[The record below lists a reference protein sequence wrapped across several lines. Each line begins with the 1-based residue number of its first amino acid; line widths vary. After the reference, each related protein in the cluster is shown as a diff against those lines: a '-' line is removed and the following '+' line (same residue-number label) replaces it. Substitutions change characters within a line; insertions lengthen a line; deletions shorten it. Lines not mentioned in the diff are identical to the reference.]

1 MKKLLLIFALTLA
14 SVSFG
19 QAISVNTTTYTVPQL
34 VNTVLINSPCVAASN
49 ITWKTGS
56 QFNSVNGIG
65 FFQNTNPVFPMR
77 SGVLLSTGDVAHAA
91 GPNTAMLSDGAA
103 SWSGDATL
111 ENTLAQAG
119 IPMNSTNATALEFD
133 FTPIAP
139 NFSFDFL
146 FASEEYG
153 NFQCQFSDAFAFLL
167 TNTLTGETVNLA
179 VVPGTNLPISVVTIR
194 DFLYNSSCPSQNAAY
209 FGAYNGGSAAEQSAI
224 NFNGQTKLLNASAI
238 LIPNTPYHIKL
249 VIADRGDAGSDSA
262 IFIASDSFSIGQDV
276 LGANLTDANQTALCY
291 GTTVNLNSNLN
302 PSLYSFSWK
311 KDGITI
317 PGQNGPTLQVSQAGE
332 YSVTYIKPLAG
343 CQPETDFIT
352 VEYYPEFTIP
362 TPTTLY
368 KCETDAAT
376 YTYDLSKNTAVVT
389 AGIDPAIEPASVV
402 SYYASVEDAT
412 NATNALPLQF
422 TSAAGTTVYVRVN
435 NLETGCFAIKSFQL
449 LTAPSPTVVSAPNM
463 IKCARTLLQND
474 NVFSFSTQNTAV
486 LGSQSSS
493 LNTISYY
500 ASQADADTGTNA
512 LPTNGFTAPTN
523 TVIYVRI
530 QNISDYACY
539 STGNFTIIVNPLPAV
554 DVLPNVLV
562 CTSYT
567 LPALTNGSYFS
578 NTSGSLTPLA
588 VGTVITETQTVYIF
602 NQPDGPEGCKSG
614 SSFKVTVI
622 DPNTITPAS
631 GTFCGNYTLPTL
643 SYGNYYTQTLGGGTR
658 LNAGSVLT
666 SSQTIHVY
674 YQSLVAPFCQI
685 STNFTVTIVPKP
697 EIPTLPNVFD
707 CTSYTLPALA
717 NGNYYT
723 EVNGGGTQLAAGTVI
738 TQTQTIYIYAT
749 TGAPNNCVSQTL
761 FKVFIGFTAPAN
773 VLQCNP
779 YTLPALPIGSY
790 YTGPNGTGT
799 ELPAGT
805 VITTPRRVYI
815 HIPSA
820 GNAVCIQ
827 NLNFSVIVSQPVID
841 QLDDVTVCE
850 SYTLPTLTSGA
861 YYSGV
866 AGTGT
871 RYYAGDVITTTKTLY
886 IFKRSS
892 PTCYNQDSF
901 TVTIAP
907 KPLIDSRS
915 DIDICNSYT
924 LTPLTNGNYYTGTN
938 GTGTQL
944 AAGSVITQSQTIYI
958 YATTATAPFCSVEN
972 SFTITI
978 FSITADAPA
987 DVTKCDSYTLP
998 ALTNGNYYTGPNG
1011 PHNPSNTQLQAGH
1024 VLTATTTLYVYIE
1037 SGARINCT
1045 DENSFTVTVNPTP
1058 VVAPKADEKVC
1069 NAYILPALAVG
1080 NYFSQPNGAG
1090 TAYQVG
1096 DAITSSQTVYIY
1108 AQTNSVPNCTDEK
1121 EFHVDV
1127 FNVDELPNVTTCETY
1142 VLPALTIGNYYTGPN
1157 GSGIRMYP
1165 GHTISHTQTV
1175 YIYAQSPYLT
1185 SACYDQSSF
1194 VVTIIDTPV
1203 AYPVST
1209 AQTTTCDADA
1219 INDGYTQFDL
1229 TTLSAS
1235 ILGSQIGEE
1244 FMVTYYASANDAAAG
1259 INAITSTDLHTVYVK
1274 VSNNLTTTCFD
1285 IKAINITVNRAP
1297 ESFATN
1303 GTVCFDS
1310 NTNTLLSAYTITSGL
1325 NPATHTFEWYNEA
1338 GDLLGTQGN
1347 YVVETP
1353 GNYTLV
1359 VKSTLTGCFSQPKV
1373 ISVLPSMPAVI
1384 TYEVSDAFD
1393 SNQVITVT
1401 AVGVGGDYEYQLDNG
1416 AFQDSNVFDNV
1427 SSGTHIITVRDKNGC
1442 GQTYSEA
1449 LLVNYPKFFT
1459 PNGDGFND
1467 TWNIVDLQTQSTALI
1482 HIFDRYGRLLKDIT
1496 PSGEGWDGSFGGEEL
1511 PSNDYWFTIT
1521 YTEDGINK
1529 EFKAHFSL
1537 KR

>member
-1 MKKLLLIFALTLA
+1 MKKLLLIFALCLATL
-14 SVSFG
+14 SFG
-19 QAISVNTTTYTVPQL
+19 QAISVNTSTYTVPQL

-49 ITWKTGS
+49 ITWKTGT
-56 QFNSVNGIG
+56 QVNSTNGIG
-65 FFQNTNPVFPMR
+65 FFQNTNPNFPMH
-77 SGVLLSTGDVAHAA
+77 SGVILSTGDVAHAA
-91 GPNTAMLSDGAA
+91 GPNSTMLNDGIA
-103 SWSGDATL
+103 SWSGDASL
-111 ENTLAQAG
+111 ESTLAQAG

-167 TNTLTGETVNLA
+167 TNTLTGETLNLA

-209 FGAYNGGSAAEQSAI
+209 FGTYNGGSAAAQSAT

-249 VIADRGDAGSDSA
+249 VIADRGDFGSDSA

-276 LGANLTDANQTALCY
+276 LGANLTVANQNALCF
-291 GTTVNLNSNLN
+291 GTTTVLDSHLD
-302 PSLYSFSWK
+302 PALYTFSWK
-311 KDGITI
+311 KDGVTI
-317 PGQNGPTLQVSQAGE
+317 AGASGPTLVVSQAGE
-332 YSVTYIKPLAG
+332 YSLTYIKPMAG
-343 CQPETDFIT
+343 CLPETDNVT
-352 VEYYPEFTIP
+352 VEYYTEFSFP
-362 TPTTLY
+362 LPKNLY
-368 KCETDAAT
+368 LCETDATT
-376 YTYDLSKNTAVVT
+376 YSFDLSKNTAVVT
-389 AGIDPAIEPASVV
+389 AQLDPAIDPTTVV
-402 SYYASVEDAT
+402 AYYNSQADA
-412 NATNALPLQF
+412 NAQTNALPLQF
-422 TSAAGTTVYVRVN
+422 NTVPGATIYVRVN
-435 NLETGCFAIKSFQL
+435 NIETNCYAVNTFQL
-449 LTAPSPTVVSAPNM
+449 LTAPAPFVDAAPAM
-463 IKCARTLLQND
+463 VKCARSITQN
-474 NVFSFSTQNTAV
+474 NNIFSFSAQNAAILGTQST
-486 LGSQSSS
+486 S
-493 LNTISYY
+493 LNIISYHI
-500 ASQADADTGTNA
+500 SQADADAGLNA
-512 LPTNGFTAPTN
+512 LPTNGYNATNN
-523 TVIYVRI
+523 TVIYFRI
-530 QNISDYACY
+530 QNISDMGCY
-539 STGNFTIIVNPLPAV
+539 ITGSFTITVNPLPAI

-562 CTSYT
+562 CSSYT

-578 NTSGSLTPLA
+578 NISGSLTPLA

-602 NQPDGPEGCKSG
+602 NQPDGPTGCKAG
-614 SSFKVTVI
+614 TSFKVTVI

-643 SYGNYYTQTLGGGTR
+643 SYGNYYTETLGGGTR
-658 LNAGSVLT
+658 LNAGAVLT
-666 SSQTIHVY
+666 TSQTIHLF

-697 EIPTLPNVFD
+697 EVPSLPNVFD
-707 CTSYTLPALA
+707 CISYTLPALTG
-717 NGNYYT
+717 GNYYT

-749 TGAPNNCVSQTL
+749 TGEPNNCVSQTM

-779 YTLPALPIGSY
+779 YTLPTLPIGSY

-805 VITTPRRVYI
+805 VISTPRRVYI
-815 HIPSA
+815 HIPTA
-820 GNAVCIQ
+820 GNAACIQ

-871 RYYAGDVITTTKTLY
+871 RYYAGDVITSNKTLY

-915 DIDICNSYT
+915 DIDICNNYT
-924 LTPLTNGNYYTGTN
+924 LTPLTNGNYYTGPN

-944 AAGSVITQSQTIYI
+944 AAGTVITQTQTIYI
-958 YATTATAPFCSVEN
+958 FATTAMAPFCTVEN

-987 DVTKCDSYTLP
+987 DVTNCDSYTLP

-1011 PHNPSNTQLQAGH
+1011 PHNPSNVQLHAGE
-1024 VLTATTTLYVYIE
+1024 VLTATATLYVYIE

-1045 DENSFTVTVNPTP
+1045 DEHAFTVTVNPTP

-1080 NYFSQPNGAG
+1080 NYFSGPNGTG
-1090 TAYQVG
+1090 TAYQAG

-1108 AQTNSVPNCTDEK
+1108 AQTNSVPNCSDEK
-1121 EFHVDV
+1121 EFHVYV
-1127 FNVDELPNVTTCETY
+1127 FNVDELPNVTTCETF
-1142 VLPALTIGNYYTGPN
+1142 VLPVLTVGNYYTGPN

-1165 GHTISHTQTV
+1165 GHTLSHTQTV

-1194 VVTIIDTPV
+1194 LVTIIDTPV
-1203 AYPVST
+1203 AYPVSA
-1209 AQTTTCDADA
+1209 AQTTVCDADA
-1219 INDGYTQFDL
+1219 INDGNTQFDL
-1229 TTLSAS
+1229 TTLNAS

-1259 INAITSTDLHTVYVK
+1259 INAITTTDLHTVYVK

-1285 IKAINITVNRAP
+1285 IKAINITVNKAP

-1303 GTVCFDS
+1303 GTVCYDS
-1310 NTNTLLSAYTITSGL
+1310 NTNTLLNAYTITSGL

-1338 GDLLGTQGN
+1338 GTLVGTQGN
-1347 YVVETP
+1347 YIAVVP
-1353 GNYTLV
+1353 GDYTLV
-1359 VKSTLTGCFSQPKV
+1359 VKSTVTGCFSQPKV
-1373 ISVLPSMPAVI
+1373 ISVTPSMPAVI
-1384 TYEVSDAFD
+1384 SYEVSDAFD
-1393 SNQVITVT
+1393 ANQVITVT

-1416 AFQDSNVFDNV
+1416 SFQDSNVFDNV

-1459 PNGDGFND
+1459 PNGDGFNE
-1467 TWNIVDLQTQSTALI
+1467 TWNIIDLQAQSTALI

-1496 PSGEGWDGSFGGEEL
+1496 PSGAGWDGRFGGEVL
-1511 PSNDYWFTIT
+1511 PADDYWFTIT

-1529 EFKAHFSL
+1529 VFKAHFSL

>member
-14 SVSFG
+14 TVSFG

-65 FFQNTNPVFPMR
+65 FFQNTNPAFPMR

-103 SWSGDATL
+103 SWSGDSTL

-209 FGAYNGGSAAEQSAI
+209 FGAYNGGSAAAQSAI

-249 VIADRGDAGSDSA
+249 VVADRGDAGSDSA

-276 LGANLTDANQTALCY
+276 LGANLTVANQTALCY
-291 GTTVNLNSNLN
+291 GSTLTLNSNLN

-311 KDGITI
+311 KDGISL

-352 VEYYPEFTIP
+352 VEFYPEFTIP
-362 TPTTLY
+362 TPTALY

-389 AGIDPAIEPASVV
+389 TGIDPAIDPATVV
-402 SYYASVEDAT
+402 SYYASMEDAT
-412 NATNALPLQF
+412 SGSNALPL
-422 TSAAGTTVYVRVN
+422 TYTAAAGTTVYVRVN
-435 NLETGCFAIKSFQL
+435 NLETGCFAVKSFVL
-449 LTAPSPTVVSAPNM
+449 LTAPSPMVTLAPDM
-463 IKCARTLLQND
+463 IKCARTTLQNN
-474 NVFSFSTQNTAV
+474 NVFSFSAQNAAV
-486 LGSQSSS
+486 LGSQSTS
-493 LNTISYY
+493 LNVISYY
-500 ASQADADTGTNA
+500 ASQADADAGTNP
-512 LPTNGFTAPTN
+512 LPTNGYTAENN

-530 QNISDYACY
+530 QNISDLGCF
-539 STGNFTIIVNPLPAV
+539 STGSFTLIVNPLPPV

-578 NTSGSLTPLA
+578 NTTGSLLPLA
-588 VGTVITETQTVYIF
+588 VGTVLTETQTVYIF
-602 NQPDGPEGCKSG
+602 NQPDGPDGCKAG

-643 SYGNYYTQTLGGGTR
+643 SYGNYFTQALGGGTR
-658 LNAGSVLT
+658 LNAGAVVT
-666 SSQTIHVY
+666 TSQTIHVY

-697 EIPTLPNVFD
+697 EVPTLPNVFD
-707 CTSYTLPALA
+707 CTSYTLPDLA
-717 NGNYYT
+717 VGNYYT
-723 EVNGGGTQLAAGTVI
+723 EVNGGGTQLAAGTAI

-761 FKVFIGFTAPAN
+761 FKVFIGYTAPAN

-779 YTLPALPIGSY
+779 YTLPTLPIGSY

-805 VITTPRRVYI
+805 VISTPRRVYI
-815 HIPSA
+815 HIPST
-820 GNAVCIQ
+820 GNTACIQ
-827 NLNFSVIVSQPVID
+827 NIYFNVFVSQPVID
-841 QLDDVTVCE
+841 QLDDVSVCE

-861 YYSGV
+861 YFSGV

-871 RYYAGDVITTTKTLY
+871 RYYAGDVITSNKTLY

-924 LTPLTNGNYYTGTN
+924 LTPLTNGNYYTGPN

-944 AAGSVITQSQTIYI
+944 AAGTVITQTQTIYI
-958 YATTATAPFCSVEN
+958 FATTATAPFCTVEN

-1011 PHNPSNTQLQAGH
+1011 PHNPSNVQLQAGE
-1024 VLTATTTLYVYIE
+1024 VLTTTATLYVYIE

-1045 DENSFTVTVNPTP
+1045 DENAFTVTINTTP

-1096 DAITSSQTVYIY
+1096 DAITASQTVYIY
-1108 AQTNSVPNCTDEK
+1108 AQTNSVPNCTDEE

-1127 FNVDELPNVTTCETY
+1127 FNVDELPNVTTCETF

-1165 GHTISHTQTV
+1165 GHTLSHTQTV

-1203 AYPVST
+1203 AYPVSA
-1209 AQTTTCDADA
+1209 AQTTVCDDDA

-1229 TTLSAS
+1229 TTLNAS

-1285 IKAINITVNRAP
+1285 IKAINITVNKAP

-1303 GTVCFDS
+1303 GTVCYDS
-1310 NTNTLLSAYTITSGL
+1310 NTNTLLNAYTITSGL

-1338 GDLLGTQGN
+1338 GDMVGTQGN
-1347 YVVETP
+1347 YVANLP
-1353 GNYTLV
+1353 GDYTLV
-1359 VKSTLTGCFSQPKV
+1359 VKSTVTGCFSQPKV
-1373 ISVLPSMPAVI
+1373 ISVTPSMPAVI
-1384 TYEVSDAFD
+1384 SYEVSDAFD
-1393 SNQVITVT
+1393 ANQVITVT

-1416 AFQDSNVFDNV
+1416 SFQDSNVFENV

-1459 PNGDGFND
+1459 PNGDGFNE
-1467 TWNIVDLQTQSTALI
+1467 TWNIVDLQAQSTALI
-1482 HIFDRYGRLLKDIT
+1482 HIFDRYGRLLKDIK
-1496 PSGEGWDGSFGGEEL
+1496 PNGAGWDGSFGGEEL
-1511 PSNDYWFTIT
+1511 PSDDYWFTIT

>member
-14 SVSFG
+14 TSSFG

-65 FFQNTNPVFPMR
+65 FFQNTNPAFPMR

-103 SWSGDATL
+103 TWSGDATL

-209 FGAYNGGSAAEQSAI
+209 FGAYNGGSAAAQSAI
-224 NFNGQTKLLNASAI
+224 NFNGQTKLMNASAI

-276 LGANLTDANQTALCY
+276 LGANLTVANQTALCF
-291 GTTVNLNSNLN
+291 GTTTVLNSNLDA
-302 PSLYSFSWK
+302 SAYSFSWK
-311 KDGITI
+311 KDGVTLA
-317 PGQNGPTLQVSQAGE
+317 GQNGPTLQVSQAGE
-332 YSVTYIKPLAG
+332 YSVTYIKPQAG

-362 TPTTLY
+362 NPTNLY

-376 YTYDLSKNTAVVT
+376 YTFDLSKNTVVVT
-389 AGIDPAIEPASVV
+389 AAIDPAIEPASVV

-412 NATNALPLQF
+412 NSTNALPLQF
-422 TSAAGTTVYVRVN
+422 NTAAGTTVYVRVN

-449 LTAPSPTVVSAPNM
+449 LTAPSPIVASAPDM
-463 IKCARTLLQND
+463 IKCARTLLQNN
-474 NVFSFSTQNTAV
+474 NVFSFSTQNAAI
-486 LGSQSSS
+486 LGTQSSS

-500 ASQADADTGTNA
+500 ISQADADAGINP
-512 LPTNGFTAPTN
+512 LPTNGYTAPTN

-530 QNISDYACY
+530 QNISDNACY
-539 STGNFTIIVNPLPAV
+539 SIGNFTIIVNPLPAV

-578 NTSGSLTPLA
+578 NNAGTLVPLA

-643 SYGNYYTQTLGGGTR
+643 SYGNYYTQTNGGGTR
-658 LNAGSVLT
+658 LNAGSVIT
-666 SSQTIHVY
+666 SSQTIHVF

-685 STNFTVTIVPKP
+685 STNFTVNIVPKP

-723 EVNGGGTQLAAGTVI
+723 EANGGGTQLAAGTVI

-790 YTGPNGTGT
+790 YTGANGTGT

-805 VITTPRRVYI
+805 VISTPRRVYI

-820 GNAVCIQ
+820 GNAACIQ

-841 QLDDVTVCE
+841 QMDDVTVCE

-861 YYSGV
+861 YYGGI
-866 AGTGT
+866 AGTGI
-871 RYYAGDVITTTKTLY
+871 RYYAGDVITSTKTLY

-892 PTCYNQDSF
+892 PTCFNQDSF
-901 TVTIAP
+901 TITIAP

-924 LTPLTNGNYYTGTN
+924 LTPLTNGNYYTGPN

-944 AAGSVITQSQTIYI
+944 AAGTVITQTQTIYI
-958 YATTATAPFCSVEN
+958 YATTASAPFCSVEN

-978 FSITADAPA
+978 FSITADAPS

-1011 PHNPSNTQLQAGH
+1011 PHNPSNTQLHAGD
-1024 VLTATTTLYVYIE
+1024 VLTASATLYVYIE

-1045 DENSFTVTVNPTP
+1045 DENVFTVTVNPTP

-1069 NAYILPALAVG
+1069 NAYILPTLAVG
-1080 NYFSQPNGAG
+1080 NYFSGPNGTG
-1090 TAYQVG
+1090 TAYLAG

-1127 FNVDELPNVTTCETY
+1127 FNVDELPNVTTCESF
-1142 VLPALTIGNYYTGPN
+1142 VLPTLTVGNYYTGPN
-1157 GSGIRMYP
+1157 GSGIRMFP

-1194 VVTIIDTPV
+1194 IVTIIDTPV

-1209 AQTTTCDADA
+1209 AQTTICDADA
-1219 INDGYTQFDL
+1219 INDGNTQFDL
-1229 TTLSAS
+1229 TTLNAS

-1244 FMVTYYASANDAAAG
+1244 FMVTYYASFNDAAAG

-1285 IKAINITVNRAP
+1285 IKAINITVNKAP

-1310 NTNTLLSAYTITSGL
+1310 NTNTLLSSYTITSGL
-1325 NPATHTFEWYNEA
+1325 NSATHTFEWYNEA

-1347 YVVETP
+1347 YIVETP

-1373 ISVLPSMPAVI
+1373 ISVLPSMPATI
-1384 TYEVSDAFD
+1384 SYEVSDAFD
-1393 SNQVITVT
+1393 ANQVITVT

-1467 TWNIVDLQTQSTALI
+1467 TWNIVDLQAQSTALI

-1496 PSGEGWDGSFGGEEL
+1496 PNGAGWDGRFGGEVL
-1511 PSNDYWFTIT
+1511 PADDYWFTIT

-1529 EFKAHFSL
+1529 VFKAHFSL

>member
-1 MKKLLLIFALTLA
+1 MKKLLLIFALSLA
-14 SVSFG
+14 SLSFG
-19 QAISVNTTTYTVPQL
+19 QAISVNTSTYTVPQL
-34 VNTVLINSPCVAASN
+34 VNAVLINSPCVAASN
-49 ITWKTGS
+49 ITWKTGT
-56 QFNSVNGIG
+56 QANSTNGIG
-65 FFQNTNPVFPMR
+65 FFQNTNPNFPMN
-77 SGVLLSTGDVAHAA
+77 SGVILSTGDVAHAA
-91 GPNTAMLSDGAA
+91 GPNTAMLNDGTTN
-103 SWSGDATL
+103 WSGDASL

-209 FGAYNGGSAAEQSAI
+209 FGTYNGGSAAAQSAT
-224 NFNGQTKLLNASAI
+224 NFNGQTKLLNASAV

-249 VIADRGDAGSDSA
+249 VIADRGDFGSDSA

-276 LGANLTDANQTALCY
+276 LGTNQTTSSQTALCF
-291 GTTVNLNSNLN
+291 GTTTVLDSHLN
-302 PSLYSFSWK
+302 PALYTFSWK
-311 KDGITI
+311 KDGVAIA
-317 PGQNGPTLQVSQAGE
+317 GASGPTLLVTQAGE
-332 YSVTYIKPLAG
+332 YSITYIKPMAG
-343 CQPETDFIT
+343 CLPETDMVI
-352 VEYYPEFTIP
+352 VEYYPEFSFP
-362 TPTTLY
+362 LPKNLYLCEADATTF
-368 KCETDAAT
+368 
-376 YTYDLSKNTAVVT
+376 TYDLSKNTAEV
-389 AGIDPAIEPASVV
+389 AAQLDPAIDASTVV
-402 SYYASVEDAT
+402 AYYATQADAD
-412 NATNALPLQF
+412 AQTNALPLNYN
-422 TSAAGTTVYVRVN
+422 TVPGVTVYVRVN
-435 NLETGCFAIKSFQL
+435 NIETNCYAVRTFQL
-449 LTAPSPTVVSAPNM
+449 LTAPAPFVVAAPAM
-463 IKCARTLLQND
+463 VKCARSITQN
-474 NVFSFSTQNTAV
+474 NNIFSFSAQNAAI
-486 LGSQSSS
+486 LGAQSAS
-493 LNTISYY
+493 LNVISYHI
-500 ASQADADTGTNA
+500 SQADADAGTNS
-512 LPTNGFTAPTN
+512 LPTNGYTATNN
-523 TVIYVRI
+523 TVIYIRI
-530 QNISDYACY
+530 QNISDMGCFI
-539 STGNFTIIVNPLPAV
+539 TGSFTITVNPLPAV

-562 CTSYT
+562 CASYT
-567 LPALTNGSYFS
+567 LPVLTNGSYFS
-578 NTSGSLTPLA
+578 DTTGSLTPLA
-588 VGTVITETQTVYIF
+588 VGTVITETQTIYIY
-602 NQPDGPEGCKSG
+602 NQPDGPEGCRAG

-622 DPNTITPAS
+622 NPNTITPAS

-643 SYGNYYTQTLGGGTR
+643 SYGNYYTETLGGGTR
-658 LNAGSVLT
+658 LNAGGVLT
-666 SSQTIHVY
+666 TSQTIHLF

-685 STNFTVTIVPKP
+685 STNFSVTIVPKP
-697 EIPTLPNVFD
+697 EVPTLPNVFD
-707 CTSYTLPALA
+707 CISYTLPALTG
-717 NGNYYT
+717 GNYYT

-749 TGAPNNCVSQTL
+749 TGEPNNCVSQTL

-779 YTLPALPIGSY
+779 YTLPTLPIGLY

-805 VITTPRRVYI
+805 VISTPRRVYI
-815 HIPSA
+815 HIPTA
-820 GNAVCIQ
+820 GNAACIQ
-827 NLNFSVIVSQPVID
+827 NLSFSVIVSQPVID
-841 QLDDVTVCE
+841 QLEDVAVCE

-871 RYYAGDVITTTKTLY
+871 RYYAGDVITSNKTLY

-924 LTPLTNGNYYTGTN
+924 LTTLTNGNYYTGPN

-944 AAGSVITQSQTIYI
+944 AAGTVITQTQTIYI
-958 YATTATAPFCSVEN
+958 FATTTTAPFCTVEN

-987 DVTKCDSYTLP
+987 NVTNCDSYTLP

-1011 PHNPSNTQLQAGH
+1011 PHNPSNTQLQAGD
-1024 VLTATTTLYVYIE
+1024 VLTASATLYVYIE

-1045 DENSFTVTVNPTP
+1045 DEHSFVVTINPTP

-1080 NYFSQPNGAG
+1080 NYFSQPNGTG
-1090 TAYQVG
+1090 TAYQAG
-1096 DAITSSQTVYIY
+1096 DAITASQTVYMY
-1108 AQTNSVPNCTDEK
+1108 AQTNSVPNCSDEK
-1121 EFHVDV
+1121 EFHVYV
-1127 FNVDELPNVTTCETY
+1127 FNVDELPNVTTCETF
-1142 VLPALTIGNYYTGPN
+1142 VLPALTVGNFYTGPN
-1157 GSGIRMYP
+1157 GSGIRMFP
-1165 GHTISHTQTV
+1165 GHTLSHTQTV

-1209 AQTTTCDADA
+1209 AQTTVCDADA

-1229 TTLSAS
+1229 TTLNAS
-1235 ILGSQIGEE
+1235 VLGSQIGEE

-1274 VSNNLTTTCFD
+1274 VINNLTTTCYD
-1285 IKAINITVNRAP
+1285 IKAINITVNKAP

-1303 GTVCFDS
+1303 GTICYDS

-1338 GDLLGTQGN
+1338 GDVVGTQGN
-1347 YVVETP
+1347 HVVETP
-1353 GNYTLV
+1353 GEYTLV
-1359 VKSTLTGCFSQPKV
+1359 VKSTLTGCYSQPKV

-1384 TYEVSDAFD
+1384 SYEVSDAFD

-1401 AVGVGGDYEYQLDNG
+1401 ALGVGGDYEYQLDNG

-1427 SSGTHIITVRDKNGC
+1427 SSGTHIITVRDKNSC

-1467 TWNIVDLQTQSTALI
+1467 TWNIIDLQAQSTALI

-1496 PSGEGWDGSFGGEEL
+1496 PSGTGWDGSFGGENL
-1511 PSNDYWFTIT
+1511 PSDDYWFTIT

-1529 EFKAHFSL
+1529 IFKAHFSL

>member
-1 MKKLLLIFALTLA
+1 MKKLLLIFALSLA
-14 SVSFG
+14 SLSFG
-19 QAISVNTTTYTVPQL
+19 QAISVNTSTYTVPQL
-34 VNTVLINSPCVAASN
+34 VNAVLINSPCVAASN
-49 ITWKTGS
+49 ITWKTGT
-56 QFNSVNGIG
+56 QANSTNGIG
-65 FFQNTNPVFPMR
+65 FFQNTNPNFPMN
-77 SGVLLSTGDVAHAA
+77 SGVILSTGDVAHAA
-91 GPNTAMLSDGAA
+91 GPNTAMLNDGTTN
-103 SWSGDATL
+103 WSGDASL

-209 FGAYNGGSAAEQSAI
+209 FGTYNGGSAAAQSAT
-224 NFNGQTKLLNASAI
+224 NFNGQTKLLNASAV

-249 VIADRGDAGSDSA
+249 VIADRGDFGSDSA

-276 LGANLTDANQTALCY
+276 LGTNQTASSQTALCF
-291 GTTVNLNSNLN
+291 GTTTVLDSHLD
-302 PSLYSFSWK
+302 PALYTFSWK
-311 KDGITI
+311 KDGVAIA
-317 PGQNGPTLQVSQAGE
+317 GASGPTLLVTQAGE
-332 YSVTYIKPLAG
+332 YSITYIKPMAG
-343 CQPETDFIT
+343 CLPETDLVI
-352 VEYYPEFTIP
+352 VEYYPEFSFP
-362 TPTTLY
+362 LPKNLYLCEADATTF
-368 KCETDAAT
+368 
-376 YTYDLSKNTAVVT
+376 TYDLSKNTAEV
-389 AGIDPAIEPASVV
+389 AAQLDPAIDASTVV
-402 SYYASVEDAT
+402 AYYATQADAD
-412 NATNALPLQF
+412 AQTNALPLNYN
-422 TSAAGTTVYVRVN
+422 TVPGVTVYVRVN
-435 NLETGCFAIKSFQL
+435 NIETNCYAVRTFQL
-449 LTAPSPTVVSAPNM
+449 LTAPAPFVVAAPAM
-463 IKCARTLLQND
+463 VKCARSITQN
-474 NVFSFSTQNTAV
+474 NNIFSFSAQNAAI
-486 LGSQSSS
+486 LGAQSAS
-493 LNTISYY
+493 LNVISYHI
-500 ASQADADTGTNA
+500 SQADADAGTNS
-512 LPTNGFTAPTN
+512 LPTNGYTATDN
-523 TVIYVRI
+523 TVIYIRI
-530 QNISDYACY
+530 QNISDMGCFI
-539 STGNFTIIVNPLPAV
+539 TGSFTITVNPLPAV

-562 CTSYT
+562 CASYT
-567 LPALTNGSYFS
+567 LPVLTNGSYFS
-578 NTSGSLTPLA
+578 DTTGSLTPLA
-588 VGTVITETQTVYIF
+588 VGTVITETQTIYIY
-602 NQPDGPEGCKSG
+602 NQPDGPEGCRAG

-622 DPNTITPAS
+622 NPNTITPAS

-643 SYGNYYTQTLGGGTR
+643 SYGNYYTETLGGGTR
-658 LNAGSVLT
+658 LNAGGVLT
-666 SSQTIHVY
+666 TSQTIHLF
-674 YQSLVAPFCQI
+674 YQSFVAPFCQI
-685 STNFTVTIVPKP
+685 STNFSVTIVPKP
-697 EIPTLPNVFD
+697 EVPTLPNVFD
-707 CTSYTLPALA
+707 CISYTLPALTG
-717 NGNYYT
+717 GNYYT
-723 EVNGGGTQLAAGTVI
+723 EVNGGGTQLAVGTVI
-738 TQTQTIYIYAT
+738 TQTQTIYIFAT

-805 VITTPRRVYI
+805 VISTPRRVYI

-820 GNAVCIQ
+820 GNAACIQ
-827 NLNFSVIVSQPVID
+827 NLSFSVIVSQPVID
-841 QLDDVTVCE
+841 QLEDIAVCE

-871 RYYAGDVITTTKTLY
+871 RYYAGDVITSNKTLY

-924 LTPLTNGNYYTGTN
+924 LTTLTNGNYYTGSN

-944 AAGSVITQSQTIYI
+944 AAGTIITQTQTIYI
-958 YATTATAPFCSVEN
+958 FATTATAPFCTIEN
-972 SFTITI
+972 SFTIAI
-978 FSITADAPA
+978 FSISADAPA
-987 DVTKCDSYTLP
+987 NVTNCDSYTLP
-998 ALTNGNYYTGPNG
+998 VLINGNYYTGPNG
-1011 PHNPSNTQLQAGH
+1011 PHNPSNTQLHAGD
-1024 VLTATTTLYVYIE
+1024 VLTASATLYVYIE

-1045 DENSFTVTVNPTP
+1045 DEHSFVVTINPTP

-1080 NYFSQPNGAG
+1080 NYFSQPNGTG
-1090 TAYQVG
+1090 TAYQAG
-1096 DAITSSQTVYIY
+1096 DAITASQTVYMY
-1108 AQTNSVPNCTDEK
+1108 AQTNSVPNCSDEK
-1121 EFHVDV
+1121 EFHVYV
-1127 FNVDELPNVTTCETY
+1127 FNVDELPNVTTCETF
-1142 VLPALTIGNYYTGPN
+1142 VLPALTVGNFYTGPN
-1157 GSGIRMYP
+1157 GSGIRMFP
-1165 GHTISHTQTV
+1165 GHTLSHTQTV

-1209 AQTTTCDADA
+1209 AQTTVCDADA

-1229 TTLSAS
+1229 TTLNTS

-1274 VSNNLTTTCFD
+1274 VINNLTTTCYD
-1285 IKAINITVNRAP
+1285 IKAINITVNKAP

-1303 GTVCFDS
+1303 GTICYDS

-1338 GDLLGTQGN
+1338 GDVVGTQGN

-1353 GNYTLV
+1353 GEYTLV
-1359 VKSTLTGCFSQPKV
+1359 VKSTLTGCYSQPKV

-1384 TYEVSDAFD
+1384 SYEVSDAFD

-1467 TWNIVDLQTQSTALI
+1467 TWNIIDLQAQSTALI

-1496 PSGEGWDGSFGGEEL
+1496 PSGTGWDGSFGGENL
-1511 PSNDYWFTIT
+1511 PSDDYWFTIT

-1529 EFKAHFSL
+1529 IFKAHFSL